1 MKLLNTVLLALLIT
15 ACSASEESQKKE
27 SNTTVE
33 TTQKQTKTEEIQKT
47 TAIQQNLGPTKAKAL
62 ESKTA
67 LKKSIFTI
75 QTIEGKEIHV
85 DEAEGGLTF
94 QEFKDKAVIVIFFGH
109 RCPPCLGEIP
119 ALIKLTKQNYPDL
132 EIIALEVQGLDE
144 ARLKIFQAKK
154 GINYHLAIQRNE
166 NNSNFLSYI
175 ASRAQW
181 GGSIP
186 FLISFNPKG
195 EVKMVHVGG
204 LRYNQLEQIYKTT
217 VDKK

>member
-1 MKLLNTVLLALLIT
+1 MIKLLNTVLLTLLIT
-15 ACSASEESQKKE
+15 ACSTSEETHKKE
-27 SNTTVE
+27 LNTTGEMTQEESKTHKTAE
-33 TTQKQTKTEEIQKT
+33 TP
-47 TAIQQNLGPTKAKAL
+47 QNLGPTKAKAL
-62 ESKTA
+62 EKQTA

-75 QTIEGKEIHV
+75 QTIDGKEIHV
-85 DEAEGGLTF
+85 DETDGGLTF
-94 QEFKDKAVIVIFFGH
+94 QEFKDKAVIVIFFGY

-119 ALIKLTKQNYPDL
+119 ALIKLTKQNHPDL

-144 ARLKIFQAKK
+144 ARLKVFQAKK
-154 GINYHLAIQRNE
+154 GINYHLAVQRNE
-166 NNSNFLSYI
+166 NNSDFLSYV

-204 LRYNQLEQIYKTT
+204 LRYNQLEKIYKSTIE
-217 VDKK
+217 KK